1 MRTKGRATVTN
12 AIFTKIISWFS
23 VVGVVLLSASSIW
36 TYYNMNQLIQ
46 VTQER
51 REIALGKGLALAISD
66 LIVTR
71 NYAQLEGDLRYTMG
85 NESVH
90 TVAAVDLN
98 GDVLAALERK
108 PDSNQIVEN
117 FSIRKITPPESLTG
131 EYLIQKVGGRSVLW
145 YKVDPGVPL
154 GWIRMESYTGL
165 DDALLENLRLNI
177 MLSIAILFF
186 GLFGASL
193 ALFYRAKQKTQN
205 AERQLLKHNELLQD
219 VAYMDAL
226 TQVPN
231 RLSLNNL
238 MQDAMLAS
246 RERGYLLAICFL
258 DLDGFKEVNDRLG
271 HPSGDKLLIAAAR
284 RMKKVIR
291 ESDSV
296 VRLAGDEFVL
306 LLGGI
311 QHEEDLAASVGRI
324 LQALA
329 ASFMIDGENVT
340 ISASIGVSIFPT
352 DGSVAGD
359 LVAQADSAMYQA
371 KRKGKNT
378 WVRFKA

>member
-1 MRTKGRATVTN
+1 MSN

-51 REIALGKGLALAISD
+51 REIALGKGLALALSD

-71 NYAQLEGDLRYTMG
+71 NYAQLEGDLRYIMG

-108 PDSNQIVEN
+108 PDSNQIVAN
-117 FSIRKITPPESLTG
+117 FSIKKITPPENLSG
-131 EYLIQKVGGRSVLW
+131 DYLLQKQGSRSVLW
-145 YKVDPGVPL
+145 YKVDPGIPL

-219 VAYMDAL
+219 AAYLDAL

-246 RERGYLLAICFL
+246 RERGNLLAICFL
-258 DLDGFKEVNDRLG
+258 DLDGFKEVNDRFG
-271 HPSGDKLLIAAAR
+271 HQSGDKLLIAAAR

-296 VRLAGDEFVL
+296 VRLAGDEFVM

-352 DGSVAGD
+352 DASVAGD

-378 WVRFKA
+378 WVRFKT

>member
-1 MRTKGRATVTN
+1 MRTEGRVTVTN
-12 AIFTKIISWFS
+12 VIFTKIISWFS
-23 VVGVVLLSASSIW
+23 VLGVVLLSASSIW

-71 NYAQLEGDLRYTMG
+71 NYAQLEGDLRYIMG

-108 PDSNQIVEN
+108 PNSNQIVAN
-117 FSIRKITPPESLTG
+117 FSIRKITPPENLTS
-131 EYLIQKVGGRSVLW
+131 EYLMQKVGGRSVLW
-145 YKVDPGVPL
+145 YRVDPGIPL

-193 ALFYRAKQKTQN
+193 ALFYRAKQKTQS

-219 VAYMDAL
+219 VAYLDAL

-238 MQDAMLAS
+238 MQDAMIAS

-271 HPSGDKLLIAAAR
+271 HQSGDKLLIAAAR